1 MIFWYGLEPAD
12 NNWLEAILEIK
23 NLPLTV
29 KHFTVVKSTQK
40 FFVINL
46 ALAFKKISNF

>member
-23 NLPLTV
+23 PLAV